1 MLERYTK
8 TIKYLKILTVMRNT
22 LEIMKQKKNELVKL
36 GGKTNS
42 LNVM

>member
-1 MLERYTK
+1 MLETYTK
-8 TIKYLKILTVMRNT
+8 TIKYLKMLTLMKNT
-22 LEIMKQKKNELVKL
+22 LKIMKQKKNELVKL